1 VEAQRKTNK
10 QKKNKMRTYTKV
22 SPVMPASIQAAAYAD
37 TEILFDWHKVEGFK
51 GGSIDSIKVIVRGT
65 DGAAQTMVGIDLLF
79 ATSHIPTPSD
89 GINASVD
96 VAPTTLGTTGAA
108 VDTPGWFNNL
118 VGYVPVASGDFND
131 ADLIYL
137 NVANVNLSGEEIPVS
152 GDLYVAAIAKG
163 ALDFRTTVQVNEAN
177 FDAGTQTVI
186 TLDTKDATL
195 LFAPGDVIHA
205 VDDAV
210 LGTIKTVDSA
220 TQITLTKA
228 NVDAIANN
236 DVLYNVS
243 PIQLILSGTV

>member
-1 VEAQRKTNK
+1 
-10 QKKNKMRTYTKV
+10 MRTYTKV

-37 TEILFDWHKVEGFK
+37 TEILFDWHKIEGFK
-51 GGSIDSIKVIVRGT
+51 GGAIDGIKVIVRGT
-65 DGAAQTMVGIDLLF
+65 DGADQTMVGIDLLF

-89 GINASVD
+89 SANVSID
-96 VAPTTLGTTGAA
+96 VAPPTLGTTGAA

-118 VGYVPVASGDFND
+118 VGYVPVVADDFND
-131 ADLIYL
+131 GDLIYL
-137 NVANVNLSGEEIPVS
+137 NIANVNLSGEEIPVS

-177 FDAGTQTVI
+177 FAAGAQTVI
-186 TLDTKDATL
+186 TLDTKVASPV
-195 LFAPGDVIHA
+195 FAPGDVIHA

-210 LGTIKTVDSA
+210 LGTIKTVDSD
-220 TQITLTKA
+220 TQITLTTA

>member
-1 VEAQRKTNK
+1 
-10 QKKNKMRTYTKV
+10 
-22 SPVMPASIQAAAYAD
+22 MPASIQAAAYAD

-51 GGSIDSIKVIVRGT
+51 GGAIDGIKVIVRGT
-65 DGAAQTMVGIDLLF
+65 DGAAQTMVAIDLLF

-89 GINASVD
+89 GVNVSVD

-118 VGYVPVASGDFND
+118 VGHVPVLAADFND

-137 NVANVNLSGEEIPVS
+137 NIANVNLSGEEIPVS
-152 GDLYVAAIAKG
+152 GDLYVAAVAKG
-163 ALDFRTTVQVNEAN
+163 ALDFRTTATVNESN
-177 FDAGTQTVI
+177 FAAGTQTVI
-186 TLDTKDATL
+186 TIADKDATL
-195 LFAPGDVIHA
+195 GFAPGDVVHA

-228 NVDAIANN
+228 NQDAIEDD
-236 DVLYNVS
+236 DVIYNVS
-243 PIQLILSGTV
+243 PIQLILACETHS

>member
-1 VEAQRKTNK
+1 
-10 QKKNKMRTYTKV
+10 MRTYTKV
-22 SPVMPASIQAAAYAD
+22 SPVMPASIQASTYAD

-89 GINASVD
+89 SANVSID

-108 VDTPGWFNNL
+108 
-118 VGYVPVASGDFND
+118 GDFND

-152 GDLYVAAIAKG
+152 GDLYVAAISKG
-163 ALDFRTTVQVNEAN
+163 TLDFRTTVQVNEAN
-177 FDAGTQTVI
+177 FAAGTQTVI
-186 TLDTKDATL
+186 TLDTKDATPV
-195 LFAPGDVIHA
+195 FAPGDVIHA

-220 TQITLTKA
+220 TQITLTTA

>member
-1 VEAQRKTNK
+1 
-10 QKKNKMRTYTKV
+10 MRTYTKV
-22 SPVMPASIQAAAYAD
+22 SPVMPASIQAAAYAN

-51 GGSIDSIKVIVRGT
+51 GGSINGIKVIVRGT
-65 DGAAQTMVGIDLLF
+65 DGADQTMVGIDLLF

-89 GINASVD
+89 NANVSID

-118 VGYVPVASGDFND
+118 VGYVPVAAGDFND
-131 ADLIYL
+131 GDLIYL
-137 NVANVNLSGEEIPVS
+137 NIANVNLSGEEIPVS
-152 GDLYVAAIAKG
+152 GDLYVAAISKG

-177 FDAGTQTVI
+177 FAAGAQTVI

-195 LFAPGDVIHA
+195 GFAPGDVIHA

-220 TQITLTKA
+220 TQITLTTA

-243 PIQLILSGTV
+243 PIQLILSGIV

>member
-1 VEAQRKTNK
+1 
-10 QKKNKMRTYTKV
+10 
-22 SPVMPASIQAAAYAD
+22 MPASIQAAAYAD

-51 GGSIDSIKVIVRGT
+51 GGAIDGIKVIVRGT
-65 DGAAQTMVGIDLLF
+65 DGADQTMVGIDLLF

-89 GINASVD
+89 GASVSID

-118 VGYVPVASGDFND
+118 VGYVPVVAGDFND
-131 ADLIYL
+131 GDLIYL
-137 NVANVNLSGEEIPVS
+137 NIANVSLSGEEIPVS
-152 GDLYVAAIAKG
+152 GDLYVAAISKG
-163 ALDFRTTVQVNEAN
+163 DLDFRTTVQVNEAN
-177 FDAGTQTVI
+177 FAAGAQTVI

-195 LFAPGDVIHA
+195 GFAPGDVIHA

-220 TQITLTKA
+220 TQITLTTA

>member
-1 VEAQRKTNK
+1 
-10 QKKNKMRTYTKV
+10 MRTYTKV

-51 GGSIDSIKVIVRGT
+51 GGSIDGIKVIVRGT
-65 DGAAQTMVGIDLLF
+65 NGADQTARGIDLLF

-89 GINASVD
+89 GINSSID
-96 VAPTTLGTTGAA
+96 VVPTTLGTTGAA

-118 VGYVPVASGDFND
+118 VGYVPVAAGDFND
-131 ADLIYL
+131 GDLIYL
-137 NVANVNLSGEEIPVS
+137 NIANVNLSGEEIPVS
-152 GDLYVAAIAKG
+152 GDLYIAGIAKG

-177 FDAGTQTVI
+177 FAAGAQTVI
-186 TLDTKDATL
+186 TVDTKDITL
-195 LFAPGDVIHA
+195 GFAPGDVVHA

>member
-1 VEAQRKTNK
+1 
-10 QKKNKMRTYTKV
+10 MRTYTKV

-51 GGSIDSIKVIVRGT
+51 GGAIDGIKVIVRGT
-65 DGAAQTMVGIDLLF
+65 DGAAQTMVAIDLLF
-79 ATSHIPTPSD
+79 ATSEIPTPSD
-89 GINASVD
+89 GVNVSINQT
-96 VAPTTLGTTGAA
+96 PTTLGTTGAA

-118 VGYVPVASGDFND
+118 VGHVPVLAADFND

-137 NVANVNLSGEEIPVS
+137 NTANVNLVGEEIPVS

-163 ALDFRTTVQVNEAN
+163 ALDFRTTVRVNETGFA
-177 FDAGTQTVI
+177 AGAQTVI
-186 TLDTKDATL
+186 TLDSKVASPV
-195 LFAPGDVIHA
+195 FAPGDVIHA

-210 LGTIKTVDSA
+210 LGTIKTVDSD

-228 NVDAIANN
+228 NVDAIA
-236 DVLYNVS
+236 DSDILYNVS

>member
-1 VEAQRKTNK
+1 
-10 QKKNKMRTYTKV
+10 
-22 SPVMPASIQAAAYAD
+22 MPASIQASTYAD

-51 GGSIDSIKVIVRGT
+51 GGAIDSIKVIVRGT

-89 GINASVD
+89 SANVSID

-118 VGYVPVASGDFND
+118 VGYVPVVAGDFND

-152 GDLYVAAIAKG
+152 GDLYVAAISKG
-163 ALDFRTTVQVNEAN
+163 TLDFRTTVQVNEAN
-177 FDAGTQTVI
+177 FAAGTQTVI
-186 TLDTKDATL
+186 TLDTKDATPV
-195 LFAPGDVIHA
+195 FAPGDVIHA

-220 TQITLTKA
+220 TQITLTTA

>member
-1 VEAQRKTNK
+1 
-10 QKKNKMRTYTKV
+10 MRRTFKKV

-37 TEILFDWHKVEGFK
+37 EEILFDWHKVEDFK
-51 GGSIDSIKVIVRGT
+51 GSLIDNVKVIVRGT
-65 DGAAQTMVGIDLLF
+65 NGADQTMVGIDLLF

-89 GINASVD
+89 GVNVSVD

-118 VGYVPVASGDFND
+118 IGYVPVASGDFND
-131 ADLIYL
+131 GDLIYL
-137 NVANVNLSGEEIPVS
+137 NTANVSLAGKEIPVS

-177 FDAGTQTVI
+177 FAAGTQTVI

-228 NVDAIANN
+228 NVDAIENN

-243 PIQLILSGTV
+243 PIQLILGGPRY

>member
-1 VEAQRKTNK
+1 MINKKTF
-10 QKKNKMRTYTKV
+10 TKV
-22 SPVMPASIQAAAYAD
+22 LPTMPASIQAAAYAD

-51 GGSIDSIKVIVRGT
+51 GASIDGLQLIVRGT
-65 DGAAQTMVGIDLLF
+65 NGADQTMVGIDLLF
-79 ATSHIPTPSD
+79 ATSNIPTFSD
-89 GINASVD
+89 DVNVSVNT
-96 VAPTTLGTTGAA
+96 APTTLGTTGAA

-131 ADLIYL
+131 GDLIYL
-137 NVANVNLSGEEIPVS
+137 NIATKSGLNIPVS

-177 FDAGTQTVI
+177 FAAGTQTVI

-195 LFAPGDVIHA
+195 TFAPGDVIHA

-236 DVLYNVS
+236 DVLYNVH
-243 PIQLILSGTV
+243 PIQLMLSGSI

>member
-1 VEAQRKTNK
+1 
-10 QKKNKMRTYTKV
+10 
-22 SPVMPASIQAAAYAD
+22 MPASIQAAAYAD

-51 GGSIDSIKVIVRGT
+51 GGAIDGIKVIVRGT
-65 DGAAQTMVGIDLLF
+65 DGAAQTMVAIDLLF

-89 GINASVD
+89 EANVSID

-118 VGYVPVASGDFND
+118 VGQVPVLADDFND

-137 NVANVNLSGEEIPVS
+137 NIANVNLAGEEIPVS
-152 GDLYVAAIAKG
+152 GELYVAAVAKG

-177 FDAGTQTVI
+177 FAAGAQTVI

-195 LFAPGDVIHA
+195 GFAPGDVIHA